1 MKFYKPYIIAGLIA
15 LASYE
20 TCAQGRLTL
29 DEAKKMA
36 LANNSRLGQA
46 DFHIKAAQAAEA
58 GAKAANKPVI
68 DGSVAALHVGKPLD
82 AFLPSVLASPT
93 VTVGQPIY
101 VGGKI
106 RLGQQA
112 AAKGVE
118 IAQAQKQLTET
129 EVLFEVEKSYWQ
141 IVSISEKIGLAGR
154 FGVMLDSLY
163 QDLDDSYQA
172 GMIFKNDMLR
182 VQVQKNENELNLARA
197 TDGLL
202 MAKMQLAQLM
212 GDPRNTSFAVSDSV
226 TGDFAMLQNDS
237 LLSAVDRRAEIQL
250 IKRALEA
257 QELNRKLLQAD
268 FKPSVSLLAAGF
280 GSFGKNINFESG
292 SNAMAS
298 YVGMLNV
305 SIPIWDWGMKASK
318 VKEQSFKI
326 QAQKAQLQETQDLL
340 SLEIRNAYLKVNQSA
355 KKIDLSRASVLQA
368 EENLRLSNDRFE
380 AGTVTGQD
388 VLEAQTLWQQA
399 TSSIIDA
406 KVEYRVNEAALL
418 KALGEL
424 K

>member
-1 MKFYKPYIIAGLIA
+1 MNFYKPYIIAGLIA
-15 LASYE
+15 LISYR
-20 TCAQGRLTL
+20 TNAQVRVTLT
-29 DEAKKMA
+29 EAKKMA
-36 LANNSRLGQA
+36 LVANNRLAQA
-46 DFHIKAAQAAEA
+46 DFQIKAAQSAEA
-58 GAKAANKPVI
+58 GAKATSKPVI
-68 DGSVAALHVGKPLD
+68 DGSVAALHVGKPLN
-82 AFLPSVLASPT
+82 ALLPSVLASPT
-93 VTVGQPIY
+93 VTIGQPIY

-118 IAQAQKQLTET
+118 IAQAQKVLTET
-129 EVLFEVEKSYWQ
+129 EVLLEVEKSYWQ

-163 QDLDDSYQA
+163 RDLDDSYQA
-172 GMIFKNDMLR
+172 GMTYKNDLLR

-197 TDGLL
+197 SDGLL

-212 GDPRNTSFAVSDSV
+212 GDPRNTSFVVSDSV

-237 LLSAVDRRAEIQL
+237 LLSAVEHRSEIQL
-250 IKRALEA
+250 IKRGLEA

-292 SNAMAS
+292 GNAMAS

-305 SIPIWDWGMKASK
+305 SIPIWDWGLKASK

-326 QAQKAQLQETQDLL
+326 QAQKAQLQETRELL
-340 SLEIRNAYLKVNQSA
+340 SLEIQHAYLQVNQSA

-406 KVEYRVNEAALL
+406 KVEYRMNEAALL